1 MADRKHIINLSSEE
15 SNKLNLI
22 VSKGTC
28 AARTVKRALIL
39 LKLSDGSADKYK
51 TDELSHLLGI
61 SRVSINRI
69 LHDYKIRGIDC
80 IYRKKRKTPP
90 VGSKITGEV
99 EAHLIA
105 MACHNP
111 PKGYCKWTLRLL
123 SERMVQMDYID
134 SISHT
139 TVGRILKENRLK
151 PHLVEEWC
159 IPKEQSADFAAC
171 MEDVLEVYSRPYDKR
186 FPVVCMDEK
195 PLQLLADAR
204 QGRRKKNGALIQD
217 SEYVRNGTCSIF
229 LFTEPLAGYR
239 HARAL
244 EHRAKTDWANEMK
257 WLSDKVYP
265 DAEKIIMVCDNLN
278 THDKSSFYEAFP
290 PDEALRLAKR
300 FEFHHTPKHGSWLDI
315 AEIELSALS
324 KQCLGKRRIE
334 NIDDLNSEL
343 EKWHTDRNERQKG
356 VNWQFT
362 TDDARIKLKHL
373 YPVVT
378 F

>member
-69 LHDYKIRGIDC
+69 LHDYKTRGIDC

-151 PHLVEEWC
+151 PHLVEEVH
-159 IPKEQSADFAAC
+159 P
-171 MEDVLEVYSRPYDKR
+171 
-186 FPVVCMDEK
+186 
-195 PLQLLADAR
+195 
-204 QGRRKKNGALIQD
+204 QGATRGLRRLHGG
-217 SEYVRNGTCSIF
+217 R
-229 LFTEPLAGYR
+229 AG
-239 HARAL
+239 
-244 EHRAKTDWANEMK
+244 
-257 WLSDKVYP
+257 
-265 DAEKIIMVCDNLN
+265 
-278 THDKSSFYEAFP
+278 
-290 PDEALRLAKR
+290 
-300 FEFHHTPKHGSWLDI
+300 
-315 AEIELSALS
+315 
-324 KQCLGKRRIE
+324 
-334 NIDDLNSEL
+334 
-343 EKWHTDRNERQKG
+343 G
-356 VNWQFT
+356 V
-362 TDDARIKLKHL
+362 
-373 YPVVT
+373 
-378 F
+378 

>member
-15 SNKLNLI
+15 SNTLNLI

-39 LKLSDGSADKYK
+39 LKLSEGSADKYK

-69 LHDYKIRGIDC
+69 LHDYKTRGIDC

-151 PHLVEEWC
+151 PHLVEC

-195 PLQLLADAR
+195 PL
-204 QGRRKKNGALIQD
+204 
-217 SEYVRNGTCSIF
+217 
-229 LFTEPLAGYR
+229 
-239 HARAL
+239 
-244 EHRAKTDWANEMK
+244 
-257 WLSDKVYP
+257 
-265 DAEKIIMVCDNLN
+265 
-278 THDKSSFYEAFP
+278 
-290 PDEALRLAKR
+290 
-300 FEFHHTPKHGSWLDI
+300 
-315 AEIELSALS
+315 
-324 KQCLGKRRIE
+324 
-334 NIDDLNSEL
+334 
-343 EKWHTDRNERQKG
+343 
-356 VNWQFT
+356 
-362 TDDARIKLKHL
+362 
-373 YPVVT
+373 
-378 F
+378 